1 MLTTKGIVDWDS
13 VISDLKNIS
22 GSIRHVDQTI
32 DHKKTNLKTYKE
44 IVDAGL
50 IPYEFARLPFVE
62 MVKNYYD
69 NNLDFTTIGFEN
81 YYPDLNQYLPDSHFS
96 KTIVEK
102 IEILLNLKVQE
113 CWISCVAPNCTIPF
127 HKDEFDNELRW
138 ITVENKTL
146 FRYTVFIDNPISDQI
161 FIVGD
166 QQFENIPKHQII
178 KWPSIKESHSLQ
190 NKSDKSNFLFHFLGF
205 VHSNQPV
212 I

>member
-1 MLTTKGIVDWDS
+1 MLTTEGIIDWNA

-44 IVDAGL
+44 IIDAGL

-69 NNLDFTTIGFEN
+69 NNLDFAAIGFEN
-81 YYPDLNQYLPDSHFS
+81 YYPNLDQYLLDSHFS

-113 CWISCVAPNCTIPF
+113 CWISCVEPNCTIPF
-127 HKDEFDNELRW
+127 HKDEFDDELKW
-138 ITVENKTL
+138 VTLENKTL
-146 FRYTVFIDNPISDQI
+146 VRYTVFIDDPIPDQI

-166 QQFENIPKHQII
+166 QRFENIPKHRIV
-178 KWPSIKESHSLQ
+178 KWPSIKELHSLQ
-190 NKSDKSNFLFHFLGF
+190 NHSDKPNFLFHFLGF
-205 VHSNQPV
+205 VLPTS
-212 I
+212 

>member
-1 MLTTKGIVDWDS
+1 MLTTEGIIDWNA
-13 VISDLKNIS
+13 VISDLKNIA

-81 YYPDLNQYLPDSHFS
+81 YYPDLDQYLTDSHFS

-102 IEILLNLKVQE
+102 IETLLNLKVQE

-127 HKDEFDNELRW
+127 HKDEFDNELIW
-138 ITVENKTL
+138 VEKEKKSL
-146 FRYTVFIDNPISDQI
+146 VRYVIFIDESVHGQT
-161 FIVGD
+161 FIIGNTHYKNVS
-166 QQFENIPKHQII
+166 PHTII
-178 KWPSIKESHSLQ
+178 KWDTTKEEHSLI
-190 NKSDKSNFLFHFLGF
+190 NSSDRPNFLFHFLGYTYE
-205 VHSNQPV
+205 HR
-212 I
+212 